1 VKILRKSSRLIEL
14 IRVPDYRIIL
24 GAVLLI
30 FTISANIAW
39 LNPNPDYVIKTHPKI
54 PILWQYNGD
63 AVVEFLSAA
72 YFPEYYRIDKTRINR
87 PGYPALAHTLGRV
100 FGVLAFPIYRMDP
113 LTQGLLGYMTLKL
126 LIYLSGA
133 FAFYYLVRRW
143 FERRVALLAVLLL
156 LLHPFA
162 VIFSTTFHTSELQFI
177 TPIILLALWF
187 KLGDLYSHKN
197 NIVFSL
203 LAGLLMLAKQ
213 NYAIYLAILA
223 FSFFV
228 LKRYKESIL
237 SFLVHLVPLGIWM
250 FALKMLGIPYYNH
263 ESANGLGVWL
273 YQDLIFRNPLE
284 IVQTVLGSVNL
295 WLSALIGHFSLLVP
309 AALAALVIVSA
320 RHAFSRN
327 YYLFAGFFTF
337 FSWLQTFAA
346 NRYNSYM
353 TSDLSIIIFPLAA
366 YAIWAILEKYK
377 LTRWQTAFL
386 ALYFLIGLTTI
397 MEFPWIHPY
406 NQTNVIND
414 DRVMELKSGDL

>member
-1 VKILRKSSRLIEL
+1 VKILRKSPKFMEL
-14 IRVPDYRIIL
+14 IRVPDYRVIVGVI
-24 GAVLLI
+24 LLI

-39 LNPNPDYVIKTHPKI
+39 LNPDPNYVIKTHPRI

-72 YFPEYYRIDKTRINR
+72 YFPEYYKVDKTRINR

-100 FGVLAFPIYRMDP
+100 FGILAFPIYKIDP

-126 LIYLSGA
+126 LVYLSGA
-133 FAFYYLVRRW
+133 FALYHVVKKW
-143 FERRVALLAVLLL
+143 FDGRVALLAVLLL

-177 TPIILLALWF
+177 APIILLALWL
-187 KLGDLYSHKN
+187 KLGDAYSYQK

-203 LAGLLMLAKQ
+203 LAGFLMLAKQ
-213 NYAIYLAILA
+213 NYAIYLAIIV

-237 SFLVHLVPLGIWM
+237 SFLVHLIPLGIWM
-250 FALKMLGIPYYNH
+250 LALKMLGIPYYNH

-295 WLSALIGHFSLLVP
+295 WLLALIGHFSLLAP
-309 AALAALVIVSA
+309 AALVALMTLRAS
-320 RHAFSRN
+320 HTFSRN
-327 YYLFAGFFTF
+327 TYLFVGLFTF

-353 TSDLSIIIFPLAA
+353 TSDLSVIIFPLAA
-366 YAIWAILEKYK
+366 YLIWTILGKYN
-377 LTRWQTAFL
+377 LTRWQSAFL

-397 MEFPWIHPY
+397 MEFPWVHPY

-414 DRVMELKSGDL
+414 DRIGELKSGDL